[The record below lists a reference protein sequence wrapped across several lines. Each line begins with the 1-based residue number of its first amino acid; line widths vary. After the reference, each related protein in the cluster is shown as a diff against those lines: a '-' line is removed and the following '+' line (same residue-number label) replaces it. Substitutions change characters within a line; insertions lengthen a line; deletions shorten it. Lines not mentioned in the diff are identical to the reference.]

1 MFEGFEQV
9 KDDQARK
16 RWFASTGT
24 SIIVVLVFGAGL
36 VVLARQQV
44 AKAHVEKEIDVTFR
58 AQEEPEL
65 EKKPPP
71 PPPPPP
77 PSVKKTRRP
86 GRAAPAQPT
95 AIPEGRP
102 AEGDPGQAISAHEA
116 FDELGDGGD
125 EKETPPPPLPP
136 PPPPPAPVEE
146 KIPDPIQELDTEYV
160 SARPHSSNMPPAY
173 PESARKKGTE
183 QVVRLEVRISATG
196 QVVEVSLLSGDEPFA
211 SVAIAAVKA
220 WRYAPATDQGQ
231 PVASTRVV
239 SIPFRLQSR

>member
-24 SIIVVLVFGAGL
+24 SIIVVVVFGAGL
-36 VVLARQQV
+36 VLLARQQV

-58 AQEEPEL
+58 AQAEPEL

-71 PPPPPP
+71 PPPP
-77 PSVKKTRRP
+77 
-86 GRAAPAQPT
+86 
-95 AIPEGRP
+95 
-102 AEGDPGQAISAHEA
+102 
-116 FDELGDGGD
+116 
-125 EKETPPPPLPP
+125 
-136 PPPPPAPVEE
+136 VEE
-146 KIPDPIQELDTEYV
+146 KLPDPIHELDTEYV
-160 SARPHSSNMPPAY
+160 SARPLSSNLPPAY

-183 QVVRLEVRISATG
+183 EVVKLKVRISATG
-196 QVVEVSLLSGDEPFA
+196 EVVEVTLLSGDEPFA

-231 PVASTRVV
+231 RVASTRVV